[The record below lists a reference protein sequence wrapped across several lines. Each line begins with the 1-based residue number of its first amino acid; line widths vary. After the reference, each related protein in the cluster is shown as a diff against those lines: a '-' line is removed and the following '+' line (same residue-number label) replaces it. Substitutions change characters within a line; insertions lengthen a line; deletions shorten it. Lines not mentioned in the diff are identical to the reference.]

1 MKRISILLVVSLLLL
16 MCDQKGHRNIPAQ
29 ASESDTSAVPVVVK
43 KAVTDE
49 LAGGAYRKKADGY
62 RVVNGKDT
70 SDFVCIFT
78 ESKENGRVGLDFY
91 FTGGKCSRTY
101 RRKMQELEM
110 ILPVAA
116 KDYDFTQFRLISM
129 GRLIESGD
137 LAADISK
144 QFAENWGGTDDLKD
158 YRRITEF
165 LRESRLGTSID
176 SLLKPYSLKVESV
189 VAEKIIFTTRE
200 DLYLAC
206 KLEQDT
212 TLLPQ
217 RILDCITWVN
227 LGVRNP

>member
-16 MCDQKGHRNIPAQ
+16 MCGQKGHRNIPAQ

-49 LAGGAYRKKADGY
+49 LAGGAYRKRADGY

-137 LAADISK
+137 LAADISI
-144 QFAENWGGTDDLKD
+144 QFAEKWGESYELKD
-158 YRRITEF
+158 YQQITAF
-165 LRESRLGTSID
+165 LRESRLGASLD
-176 SLLKPYSLKVESV
+176 SLLKPYSLMVESV

-200 DLYLAC
+200 DLSLAC
-206 KLEQDT
+206 VLEQDT
-212 TLLPQ
+212 SEIPS
-217 RILDCITWVN
+217 RILDGITWVN
-227 LGVRNP
+227 LRKDNP